1 MKITNKSLMVEFET
15 EIKLGT
21 NNSIELTMINQAF
34 ICREDGKYQVDIDLG
49 IDVLNIR
56 FLGIPIEPGY
66 EQYRMFKKSLLELG
80 IDLNKLLKEYSS
92 NMNIQELEEQL
103 KQDLTL

>member
-1 MKITNKSLMVEFET
+1 MLNEKIIRICEQKLIYLNYSKNTIDNYISH
-15 EIKLGT
+15 IK
-21 NNSIELTMINQAF
+21 
-34 ICREDGKYQVDIDLG
+34 K
-49 IDVLNIR
+49 

-92 NMNIQELEEQL
+92 NMNIQELKEQL